1 MMRDRPGPG
10 WIVALSLA
18 LSLACHDDEGG
29 TADGGGPDAAAL
41 QDGAPS
47 DAAVDGGALQDAGDV
62 GADASPDASVSPDGP
77 GPRVGDFTDSGPI
90 TAAPGQVIAEVRISN
105 PDGPCITIDVPNVV
119 VRDCDIGP
127 CGGEANIDISGGG
140 TDALVEH
147 NAIHDGNRG
156 VMARNTTGVVTRAN
170 RLFAFVG
177 PAPRGTAI
185 EYDFM
190 GSGEIDANEVTG
202 AAYASDAVSV
212 FESSNI
218 RLTANDIDV
227 DVAEPSAAAFTMG
240 DALEGHDP
248 GADNYAA
255 DNVVHQTGGVPAGVF
270 GSTGNTVL
278 ERNCL
283 TAGIQAYAYNG
294 NAFVGV
300 VVRNNVIDLGAS
312 FVPDSS
318 AIEGWETNIDGTDCS
333 LVPR

>member
-1 MMRDRPGPG
+1 MLRGRPGPG
-10 WIVALSLA
+10 WIVALSLV
-18 LSLACHDDEGG
+18 LSLACDDDGGG
-29 TADGGGPDAAAL
+29 TADAGGRDAAPPEGGAPTDAAA
-41 QDGAPS
+41 
-47 DAAVDGGALQDAGDV
+47 DGGALEDAGDV
-62 GADASPDASVSPDGP
+62 GADASLDASVSPDGA
-77 GPRVGDFTDSGPI
+77 GPRVGVFADSGPI
-90 TAAPGQVIAEVRISN
+90 TATPGQVIAEVRISN
-105 PDGPCITIDVPNVV
+105 PDGPCITIAVPNVV
-119 VRDCDIGP
+119 VMDCDIGP
-127 CGGEANIDISGGG
+127 CGGEANIDISAGG

-156 VMARNTTGVVTRAN
+156 VMARDTTGVVTRAN
-170 RLFAFVG
+170 QFFAFAG

-185 EYDFM
+185 EYDYM
-190 GSGEIDANEVTG
+190 GSGEIDGNEVRG
-202 AAYASDAVSV
+202 LAYASDAVSV

-218 RLTANDIDV
+218 RLTGNDVDV

-248 GADNYAA
+248 GADNYVA

-300 VVRNNVIDLGAS
+300 VIRNNVIDLGAS
-312 FVPDSS
+312 FVPDPSG
-318 AIEGWETNIDGTDCS
+318 IEGWETNIDGTDCS

>member
-1 MMRDRPGPG
+1 MLRDRPGPV
-10 WIVALSLA
+10 WIVPLWLA
-18 LSLACHDDEGG
+18 LSLACHDDESGSTDAGG
-29 TADGGGPDAAAL
+29 RDAAPP
-41 QDGAPS
+41 QDGAA
-47 DAAVDGGALQDAGDV
+47 DAPGDGGAPGDAGDV
-62 GADASPDASVSPDGP
+62 GADASLDASVSADGP
-77 GPRVGDFTDSGPI
+77 GPRVDAFADSGPI
-90 TAAPGQVIAEVRISN
+90 TATPGQVIAEVRISN
-105 PDGPCITIDVPNVV
+105 PDGPCITIDVPDVV
-119 VRDCDIGP
+119 VRDSDIGP
-127 CGGEANIDISGGG
+127 CGGEANIDISSGG

-147 NAIHDGNRG
+147 NAIHDGSRG
-156 VMARNTTGVVTRAN
+156 VMARDTTGVVTRAN
-170 RLFAFVG
+170 QLFAFSG

-185 EYDFM
+185 EYDYM
-190 GSGEIDANEVTG
+190 GSGEIDANEVRG
-202 AAYASDAVSV
+202 LAYASDAVSV

-227 DVAEPSAAAFTMG
+227 DVAEPSAAAFTTG

-248 GADNYAA
+248 GADNYVA

-278 ERNCL
+278 EHNCL

-300 VVRNNVIDLGAS
+300 VIRNNVIDLGAS

-318 AIEGWETNIDGTDCS
+318 GIEGWDTNIDGTDCS